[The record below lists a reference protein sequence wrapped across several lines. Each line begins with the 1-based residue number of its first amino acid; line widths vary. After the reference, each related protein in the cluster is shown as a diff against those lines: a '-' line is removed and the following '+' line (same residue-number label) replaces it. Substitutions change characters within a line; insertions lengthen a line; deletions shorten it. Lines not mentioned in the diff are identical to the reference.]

1 MQAGSVTALAEVG
14 TAPDLIMGL
23 GNGVHDHGQLLCGNT
38 LFYFTHWSLHGPITS
53 SHCLCLPRNCCLFP
67 QFTHY
72 FFFFPIIHEIITIYD
87 LYSTDIYSQTCILN
101 IYMMSHCLQSMFHN
115 RLFSSYIHGFLLLPA
130 IFQHNTHSTT
140 YKKNSP
146 PSPFSLFYPDLPI
159 LLATMYISRIYK
171 ANSGHWAE
179 MDCIAISCL
188 WKLSQA
194 NCLQVWVLARKA
206 RVIRSV

>member
-1 MQAGSVTALAEVG
+1 MEFMTMDNFCVG
-14 TAPDLIMGL
+14 TPCFTSHIDPCMDQSLPATAYVYLETVACFLNSPTISSSFPLYMKLSLFMTYIPQTFIHRHLFLIYTWCPAVY
-23 GNGVHDHGQLLCGNT
+23 NLC
-38 LFYFTHWSLHGPITS
+38 
-53 SHCLCLPRNCCLFP
+53 
-67 QFTHY
+67 
-72 FFFFPIIHEIITIYD
+72 
-87 LYSTDIYSQTCILN
+87 STTD
-101 IYMMSHCLQSMFHN
+101 F
-115 RLFSSYIHGFLLLPA
+115 FSSYIHGFLLLPA

-179 MDCIAISCL
+179 MDRIAISCL